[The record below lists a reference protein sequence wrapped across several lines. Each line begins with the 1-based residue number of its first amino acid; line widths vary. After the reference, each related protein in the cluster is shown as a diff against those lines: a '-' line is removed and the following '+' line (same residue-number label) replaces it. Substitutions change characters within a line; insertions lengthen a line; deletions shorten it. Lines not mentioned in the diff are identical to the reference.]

1 VEAGRV
7 TIDELA
13 GFLMSMGRT
22 AKDQQAARDVAYL
35 EAHGWC
41 CLGEEAS
48 TGVVHWTTLARGAGQ
63 GGPVTFQRALWLQRT
78 ADRIAAI
85 KKEESAE

>member
-1 VEAGRV
+1 V

-13 GFLMSMGRT
+13 AVLMSMGMT
-22 AKDQQAARDVAYL
+22 AKDQQTARDVAYL
-35 EAHGWC
+35 EANGWC
-41 CLGEEAS
+41 CLGKEFS
-48 TGVVHWTTLARGAGQ
+48 TGVVHWTTLARGAGP